1 MRFLGATLYQ
11 MSGADNRS
19 DYARFCDRL
28 YRPGFYVGMSEE
40 QVRAVAVNRKWLDLL
55 DRGTHLKEGC
65 LKRLIQASPELAKVL
80 NNDLW
85 SVLSWDSNDHMA
97 ATRFLDEL
105 RPKCRALQGSTYKAR
120 VNSRMRDSLGIP
132 DWTRLAL
139 PMAMLAD
146 LDLRSQ
152 RPWLNKHF
160 RNYLTLASLSSTYRS
175 CFPDLLG
182 LIDEW
187 VKVRKDMWLRL
198 SGTKRFPFEWV
209 PYLEAF
215 VVLRSRF
222 DAGRDVMMERGWLP
236 KTDAPTK
243 EDLAMLWC
251 VYLGG
256 KPLTEKLMNYLVH
269 GARRAPRLLRN
280 LMRALDP
287 RLDVRTTAPSPKT
300 ASSS

>member
-28 YRPGFYVGMSEE
+28 YRPSVYMGMSEE
-40 QVRAVAVNRKWLDLL
+40 QIKAVQVNRKWLELL
-55 DRGTHLKEGC
+55 DHGVQLQQEC
-65 LKRLIQASPELAKVL
+65 LQRLTQASPELAKL
-80 NNDLW
+80 LDNDLW
-85 SVLSWDSNDHMA
+85 SVLSWDSNDHTGPA
-97 ATRFLDEL
+97 GFLDGL
-105 RPKCRALQGSTYKAR
+105 RPQCRALEGSRYEVR
-120 VNSRMRDSLGIP
+120 IHSRMRDALGIP

-146 LDLRSQ
+146 LDIRSQ

-160 RNYLTLASLSSTYRS
+160 CNYLALASLSSTYQG
-175 CFPDLLG
+175 CFADLWV
-182 LIDEW
+182 LINEW
-187 VKVRKDMWLRL
+187 VTARKDMWIRL
-198 SGTKRFPFEWV
+198 TRTQHFPFQWV
-209 PYLEAF
+209 RNPETFAL
-215 VVLRSRF
+215 LRYRF
-222 DAGRDVMMERGWLP
+222 EAGRDVMMERGWLP
-236 KTDAPTK
+236 EADAPTK

-256 KPLTEKLMNYLVH
+256 KPLTDKLLNYLVH

-287 RLDVRTTAPSPKT
+287 RLDVRTTNPSAKMV
-300 ASSS
+300 